1 MSADSHVSVLLA
13 ESVAALAIQPAGIY
27 VDATFGRGGHSRAI
41 LAALGPTGRLI
52 ALDRD
57 PAAIAAGTSI
67 RDPRFTL
74 AHAAFSDFD
83 AVLER
88 QGIGQVDGV
97 LLDIGVS
104 SPQLNTPER
113 GMSFRFD
120 APLDM
125 RMDTTQGETAAEFLA
140 RASQSE
146 LERVI
151 RDYGEERFAHAI
163 AKALVAARGEHG
175 ISRTGELATLVAQ
188 VVRTREPGQHP
199 ATRTFQALRIHVN
212 RELEELSLALPRAV
226 ERLAPGGRLAV
237 ICFHSLE
244 DRIVKRFMRDAA
256 HPPQPPKGVPV
267 RAVDLPQP
275 VMNLVGK
282 AMFPAAAEIAANPRC
297 RSAVLRV
304 AQKVGN
310 PSDPVPANGGDR
322 PAAGPSQGMASQKHG
337 AAKRRT
343 TVTPAHGRGPGGGSH

>member
-1 MSADSHVSVLLA
+1 MNADIHVSVLLA

-57 PAAIAAGTSI
+57 PAAIAAGASI
-67 RDPRFTL
+67 TDPRFML
-74 AHAAFSDFD
+74 AHAAFSEFG
-83 AVLER
+83 AVLD
-88 QGIGQVDGV
+88 QFGIGQVDGV

-140 RASQSE
+140 RASQAE
-146 LERVI
+146 LEKVI

-175 ISRTGELATLVAQ
+175 ISSTGQLATLVAQ

-199 ATRTFQALRIHVN
+199 ATRTFQALRICVN
-212 RELEELSLALPRAV
+212 QELEELSLVLPQVVAA
-226 ERLAPGGRLAV
+226 LAPGGRLVV
-237 ICFHSLE
+237 ISFHSLE
-244 DRIVKRFMRDAA
+244 DRIVKRFMREGSL
-256 HPPQPPKGVPV
+256 PPQLPARLPI
-267 RAVDLPQP
+267 RAADLAKPQLR
-275 VMNLVGK
+275 LVGK
-282 AMFPAAAEIAANPRC
+282 AQFPSAEEIAANPRA
-297 RSAVLRV
+297 RSAVMRV
-304 AQKVGN
+304 AEKL
-310 PSDPVPANGGDR
+310 
-322 PAAGPSQGMASQKHG
+322 
-337 AAKRRT
+337 
-343 TVTPAHGRGPGGGSH
+343 

>member
-1 MSADSHVSVLLA
+1 MSVDTHVSVLLA
-13 ESVAALAIQPAGIY
+13 EAVAGLAIQPAGIY

-41 LAALGPTGRLI
+41 LAALGPSGRLI

-57 PAAIAAGTSI
+57 PAAIAAGAAI
-67 RDPRFTL
+67 ADPRFTL
-74 AHAAFSDFD
+74 VHAAFSEFD
-83 AVLER
+83 SVLDKL
-88 QGIGQVDGV
+88 GVAQVDGV

-146 LERVI
+146 IERVI

-175 ISRTGELATLVAQ
+175 ISRTGQLATLVAQ

-212 RELEELSLALPRAV
+212 RELEELSLVLPRAL

-256 HPPQPPKGVPV
+256 HPPQPPKGVPL
-267 RAVDLPQP
+267 RAVELPQP

-282 AMFPAAAEIAANPRC
+282 AMFPTEAEIAANPRC

-304 AQKVGN
+304 AQKLGQRSA
-310 PSDPVPANGGDR
+310 PLAR
-322 PAAGPSQGMASQKHG
+322 EAGA
-337 AAKRRT
+337 
-343 TVTPAHGRGPGGGSH
+343 